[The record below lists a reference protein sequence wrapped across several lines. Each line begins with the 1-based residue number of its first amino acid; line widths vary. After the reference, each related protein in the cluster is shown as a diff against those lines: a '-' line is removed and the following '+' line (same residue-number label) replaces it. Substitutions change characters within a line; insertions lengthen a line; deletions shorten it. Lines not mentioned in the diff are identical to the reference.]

1 MYIYGRNII
10 REALRANIVLHRV
23 YYLLSPGS
31 DRDFKRLLNTL
42 ESRKVP
48 LISSTERSLN
58 RVTHSAKH
66 QGIVADIGDFP
77 YVTLDKV
84 LESGKRPY
92 FFIMLD
98 RIQDPR
104 NLGAI
109 MRIAAGVGATSVI
122 KSVIDSVEVTST
134 VIKAS
139 AGFAFRIPVVKCNNL
154 KVCINILKER
164 EVWIYGT
171 AREGKLLWD
180 VDMKENSAMLFGNEG
195 NGIKKSILN
204 RCDEIIKIPMENDVE
219 SLNVSNAVAV
229 ISYELLR
236 QRSIK

>member
-10 REALRANIVLHRV
+10 REALKANIVLHHV

-31 DRDFKRLLNTL
+31 DQDFKRLLNTL
-42 ESRKVP
+42 KSRKVP
-48 LISSTERSLN
+48 LTSSTERSLN

-77 YVTLDKV
+77 YVPLDK
-84 LESGKRPY
+84 LFESGKRPY
-92 FFIMLD
+92 YFIMLD

-109 MRIAAGVGATSVI
+109 MRIAVGVGATGVI
-122 KSVIDSVEVTST
+122 KSVIDSVDVTPT

-139 AGFAFRIPVVKCNNL
+139 AGFAFHIPVVKCDNL

-164 EVWIYGT
+164 GVWIYGT
-171 AREGKLLWD
+171 ARKGNLLWD

-204 RCDEIIKIPMENDVE
+204 RCDEIVKIPMVSDVD
-219 SLNVSNAVAV
+219 SLNVSSAAAV